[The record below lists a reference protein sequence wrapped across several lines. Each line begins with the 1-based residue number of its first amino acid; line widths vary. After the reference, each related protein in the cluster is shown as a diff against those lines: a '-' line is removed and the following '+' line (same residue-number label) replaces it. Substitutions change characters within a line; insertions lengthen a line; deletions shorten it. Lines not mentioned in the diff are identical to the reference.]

1 MAHRGS
7 GQALGRACE
16 EGLGGVAFTAFS
28 ERREPEALAG
38 EAGRAIFAVLCS
50 LTGVLPRPL
59 MLPVRIA
66 GLAPGRYPFDF
77 APTPADLDLE
87 PDTFHDLVVEGSLD
101 IAETQ
106 IVATIEVSAVAHLT
120 CVRTLDPFE
129 QAVEGTY
136 LVVYTSDAEMASGDD
151 DDVRYLAPDTP
162 VLDLADVVRDTLLL
176 ALPMHPVAPGAA
188 DLDLPMTFGAPETD
202 SRWEGLLR
210 FRDDA
215 TGDSSGSA
223 SGYTP
228 GDGA

>member
-1 MAHRGS
+1 
-7 GQALGRACE
+7 
-16 EGLGGVAFTAFS
+16 
-28 ERREPEALAG
+28 
-38 EAGRAIFAVLCS
+38 
-50 LTGVLPRPL
+50 

-66 GLAPGRYPFDF
+66 GLAPARYPFDF

-87 PDTFHDLVVEGSLD
+87 PDSFHDIAVEGSLD

-106 IVATIEVSAVAHLT
+106 IVATFEVSAVAHLT

-129 QAVEGTY
+129 EAVEGRY
-136 LVVYTSDAEMASGDD
+136 LVVFTSDAAMASGDD
-151 DDVRYLAPDTP
+151 DDVRYLAPDTQ

-210 FRDDA
+210 FRGDDA
-215 TGDSSGSA
+215 PS
-223 SGYTP
+223 
-228 GDGA
+228 GDGGAADGTGA